1 MNSRPN
7 SLKRR
12 VPFSESEETLPPQM
26 GVSTAKEFFIVHITL
41 CDPDPHLIQYAQMTN
56 FFWRMQIAV
65 IRSQQFLFS
74 IQLFK
79 ILPSLIAAP
88 TRKEENEE

>member
-56 FFWRMQIAV
+56 FLENADRSDSVPTVFVFNPV
-65 IRSQQFLFS
+65 IQDFAIPDSGSYWKRG
-74 IQLFK
+74 K
-79 ILPSLIAAP
+79 
-88 TRKEENEE
+88 